1 MLISESQII
10 SWAQAP
16 SESEESSCKNASDS
30 ITSAIRSKFGSDV
43 QVFLQGSYKNRTN
56 VKKDSDVDI
65 VVLHTGYYF
74 PFDGFLKP
82 EDKNLFQKNFVQS
95 DYTFSNF
102 KSELHNLLADKFG
115 LGVVERKNKCL
126 RVNGNSCR
134 VNADVVPAFEYRR
147 LKTPDSFG
155 AVGIGFKTDSGEL
168 IDSYPNQHYQNGVDK
183 NKSTNEKYK
192 AVVRILKNIRN
203 VLPAGS
209 TGREIPS
216 FLIESFV
223 WNVYPHHHF
232 EKYSLKDTTKS
243 IISFVYEDMKNFDKF
258 NEYAEVSDLKW
269 LFRSSNHSPEQ
280 VLRFLENAWGY
291 IEG

>member
-1 MLISESQII
+1 VQ
-10 SWAQAP
+10 
-16 SESEESSCKNASDS
+16 
-30 ITSAIRSKFGSDV
+30 SKFGSSV

-74 PFDGFLKP
+74 PDDGFLKP
-82 EDKNLFQKNFVQS
+82 EDKILFQKNFIRS
-95 DYTFSNF
+95 DYSFNNF
-102 KSELHNLLADKFG
+102 KTELHDLLAAKFG
-115 LGVVERKNKCL
+115 PEMVERKNKCL
-126 RVNGNSCR
+126 RVNGNSYR

-155 AVGIGFKTDSGEL
+155 AVGIGFKTDTGDL
-168 IDSYPNQHYQNGVDK
+168 IDSYPNQHYENGVNK

-203 VLPAGS
+203 VLPVGS

-216 FLIESFV
+216 FLIECIV

-232 EKYSLKDTTKS
+232 DKYSLKDTTKS
-243 IISFVYEDMKNFDKF
+243 IISFIYEDMKNFDRF

-269 LFRSSNHSPEQ
+269 LFRGPSHSPVQ
-280 VLRFLENAWGY
+280 VSNFLENAWNF
-291 IEG
+291 IEV